1 MTMNREKLDKLGRF
15 LLRGLRIGASTVSI
29 VELLRDDWTGGCR
42 SSARSLRSDLQATGQ
57 RPRSNDEGCG
67 THRPPPWHPSIVR
80 IQSTRPPPPLAWQ
93 CPALDPLHR
102 MTLSTPSRP
111 PSTPASGPLRR
122 EQIDALLE
130 ELRDPA
136 LARQFLMD
144 AGLID
149 ADGQLT
155 PPYRSQDARSA

>member
-1 MTMNREKLDKLGRF
+1 MNY
-15 LLRGLRIGASTVSI
+15 
-29 VELLRDDWTGGCR
+29 
-42 SSARSLRSDLQATGQ
+42 
-57 RPRSNDEGCG
+57 
-67 THRPPPWHPSIVR
+67 
-80 IQSTRPPPPLAWQ
+80 
-93 CPALDPLHR
+93 
-102 MTLSTPSRP
+102 
-111 PSTPASGPLRR
+111 PASGPLRR

-155 PPYRSQDARSA
+155 PPYRSQNAPDEDEEFFVL

>member
-1 MTMNREKLDKLGRF
+1 MKV
-15 LLRGLRIGASTVSI
+15 A
-29 VELLRDDWTGGCR
+29 ELTD
-42 SSARSLRSDLQATGQ
+42 
-57 RPRSNDEGCG
+57 
-67 THRPPPWHPSIVR
+67 HRPGI
-80 IQSTRPPPPLAWQ
+80 
-93 CPALDPLHR
+93 ALSLGFAVGTTSAHH
-102 MTLSTPSRP
+102 MTLSIPSRP
-111 PSTPASGPLRR
+111 PSSPASGPLRR

-155 PPYRSQDARSA
+155 APYRSRDARSA

>member
-1 MTMNREKLDKLGRF
+1 
-15 LLRGLRIGASTVSI
+15 
-29 VELLRDDWTGGCR
+29 
-42 SSARSLRSDLQATGQ
+42 
-57 RPRSNDEGCG
+57 
-67 THRPPPWHPSIVR
+67 
-80 IQSTRPPPPLAWQ
+80 
-93 CPALDPLHR
+93 

-144 AGLID
+144 ALCINNMLPGMLV
-149 ADGQLT
+149 T
-155 PPYRSQDARSA
+155 W

>member
-1 MTMNREKLDKLGRF
+1 
-15 LLRGLRIGASTVSI
+15 
-29 VELLRDDWTGGCR
+29 
-42 SSARSLRSDLQATGQ
+42 
-57 RPRSNDEGCG
+57 
-67 THRPPPWHPSIVR
+67 
-80 IQSTRPPPPLAWQ
+80 
-93 CPALDPLHR
+93 

-111 PSTPASGPLRR
+111 PSTPASGQLRR
-122 EQIDALLE
+122 ECIDALME

>member
-1 MTMNREKLDKLGRF
+1 MMKIAELTDRRPDMHLSSE
-15 LLRGLRIGASTVSI
+15 VS
-29 VELLRDDWTGGCR
+29 
-42 SSARSLRSDLQATGQ
+42 Q
-57 RPRSNDEGCG
+57 R
-67 THRPPPWHPSIVR
+67 V
-80 IQSTRPPPPLAWQ
+80 PPPLAWQ

-111 PSTPASGPLRR
+111 PFTPASGPLRR

-149 ADGQLT
+149 ADGELT
-155 PPYRSQDARSA
+155 PPYRS

>member
-1 MTMNREKLDKLGRF
+1 VLIRCGPN
-15 LLRGLRIGASTVSI
+15 GAAATSLKKKAGQI
-29 VELLRDDWTGGCR
+29 VPLTGP
-42 SSARSLRSDLQATGQ
+42 AA
-57 RPRSNDEGCG
+57 
-67 THRPPPWHPSIVR
+67 
-80 IQSTRPPPPLAWQ
+80 PLAW
-93 CPALDPLHR
+93 HR
-102 MTLSTPSRP
+102 
-111 PSTPASGPLRR
+111 PASGPLRR

-155 PPYRSQDARSA
+155 APYRSQDARTAWEQPGPFGSV

>member
-1 MTMNREKLDKLGRF
+1 MTGP
-15 LLRGLRIGASTVSI
+15 A
-29 VELLRDDWTGGCR
+29 
-42 SSARSLRSDLQATGQ
+42 A
-57 RPRSNDEGCG
+57 
-67 THRPPPWHPSIVR
+67 
-80 IQSTRPPPPLAWQ
+80 PLAW
-93 CPALDPLHR
+93 HR
-102 MTLSTPSRP
+102 
-111 PSTPASGPLRR
+111 PASGPLRR

-155 PPYRSQDARSA
+155 APYRSQDARTAWEQPGPFGSV

>member
-1 MTMNREKLDKLGRF
+1 
-15 LLRGLRIGASTVSI
+15 
-29 VELLRDDWTGGCR
+29 
-42 SSARSLRSDLQATGQ
+42 
-57 RPRSNDEGCG
+57 
-67 THRPPPWHPSIVR
+67 
-80 IQSTRPPPPLAWQ
+80 
-93 CPALDPLHR
+93 
-102 MTLSTPSRP
+102 MTL
-111 PSTPASGPLRR
+111 STPASGPLRR

-144 AGLID
+144 AGLIN

>member
-1 MTMNREKLDKLGRF
+1 MTKVAKLTDHRPGV
-15 LLRGLRIGASTVSI
+15 GLSSESTVGSI
-29 VELLRDDWTGGCR
+29 
-42 SSARSLRSDLQATGQ
+42 SAL
-57 RPRSNDEGCG
+57 
-67 THRPPPWHPSIVR
+67 
-80 IQSTRPPPPLAWQ
+80 
-93 CPALDPLHR
+93 R

-111 PSTPASGPLRR
+111 ASSPASGPLRR

-149 ADGQLT
+149 SDGQLT
-155 PPYRSQDARSA
+155 APYRSQDARSA

>member
-1 MTMNREKLDKLGRF
+1 MMKVAKLTD
-15 LLRGLRIGASTVSI
+15 
-29 VELLRDDWTGGCR
+29 
-42 SSARSLRSDLQATGQ
+42 
-57 RPRSNDEGCG
+57 
-67 THRPPPWHPSIVR
+67 HRPGIALS
-80 IQSTRPPPPLAWQ
+80 STSAVGSTS
-93 CPALDPLHR
+93 AHR

-111 PSTPASGPLRR
+111 PSSPASGPLRR

>member
-1 MTMNREKLDKLGRF
+1 MYKR
-15 LLRGLRIGASTVSI
+15 
-29 VELLRDDWTGGCR
+29 
-42 SSARSLRSDLQATGQ
+42 Q
-57 RPRSNDEGCG
+57 
-67 THRPPPWHPSIVR
+67 
-80 IQSTRPPPPLAWQ
+80 
-93 CPALDPLHR
+93 
-102 MTLSTPSRP
+102 
-111 PSTPASGPLRR
+111 

-155 PPYRSQDARSA
+155 PPYRSQDAWSA